1 MGGSSNP
8 TTTQTVRTQLG
19 PEQQQLFDTIWP
31 GMKSTV
37 QQGLQTYQGPTVAG
51 FDPLQ
56 EQGQAGALAA
66 APAGTA
72 LGTAGAGALSTLLDP
87 NMINIAQNPN
97 FQGLSSSITNLANR
111 NLLQNI
117 LPSVTSGSTIA
128 GGQYAGGGTR
138 GDLAV
143 GKAIGDTAIGTNSA
157 ISQLA
162 SSMYGQGL
170 SAMQT
175 AAGQVPMMQAAQLFA
190 PEVMSAVGGQRQQ
203 LTQEQ
208 MNDAMSRFYA
218 QQMMPWMTS
227 EMGMGLLSGMPG
239 ASTTTTT
246 TGATPQMSPL
256 QMGLGG
262 MAGIGAMAP
271 FLNWMFPTAAGS
283 TGGASMLGGGL
294 GTLFSGIGSGASS
307 LFSGLGAGGSSLLGL
322 LGLL

>member
-8 TTTQTVRTQLG
+8 TTSQTVKTTLG
-19 PEQQQLFDTIWP
+19 PEQQQLFDTLWP

-51 FDPLQ
+51 FSPLQ
-56 EQGQAGALAA
+56 EQGQQAALGAI
-66 APAGTA
+66 PQGTA
-72 LGTAGAGALSTLLDP
+72 LGTSGATALQSLMDP

-162 SSMYGQGL
+162 SQMYGQGL
-170 SAMQT
+170 SAMSS
-175 AAGQVPMMQAAQLFA
+175 AAGQVPMMQAASLFG
-190 PEVMSAVGGQRQQ
+190 PEVMSAIGGQQQQ

-246 TGATPQMSPL
+246 TGAMPGSSPM

-262 MAGIGAMAP
+262 MAGLGAMAP
-271 FLNWMFPTAAGS
+271 FLNWMFPTGAGATS
-283 TGGASMLGGGL
+283 GLSGLFGGL
-294 GTLFSGIGSGASS
+294 SSMGSG
-307 LFSGLGAGGSSLLGL
+307 LMSGLGSLGSGGMGWLAGL
-322 LGLL
+322 LAL